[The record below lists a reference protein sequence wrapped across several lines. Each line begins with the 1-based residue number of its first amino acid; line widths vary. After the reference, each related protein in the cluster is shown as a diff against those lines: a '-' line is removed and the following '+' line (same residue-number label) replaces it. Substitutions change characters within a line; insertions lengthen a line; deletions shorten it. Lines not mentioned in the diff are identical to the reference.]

1 MKTIQKLLLVCA
13 IAPLCGIAVGAD
25 HDASDKSYTASG
37 QSYRGSKGC
46 SMRNVAGKWL
56 FATSIGRQMLPN
68 FPPDKDITALGTM
81 VIALD
86 GSLSGTFDVT
96 VQDSFFMAGIPYEGS
111 VVINRDCTGT
121 VTFVTGVG
129 SVRTD
134 SIAVVGPNEI
144 LGMSQ
149 DPFNLWSYQARRVG
163 FYSHWTD

>member
-1 MKTIQKLLLVCA
+1 MKTIQKLLLLCT
-13 IAPLCGIAVGAD
+13 IAPLCGVAVGD
-25 HDASDKSYTASG
+25 EHDASIESYTAS
-37 QSYRGSKGC
+37 QLSFSDRQGC

-56 FATSIGRQMLPN
+56 FATSIGRQMLPG

-81 VIALD
+81 IIAPD

-96 VQDSFFMAGIPYEGS
+96 VQDSFFMPGIPYEGS
-111 VVINRDCTGT
+111 VVINSDCTGT

-134 SIAVVGPNEI
+134 TIAVVGRSEI

-149 DPFNLWSYQARRVG
+149 DPFNLWSYQARRDG
-163 FYSHWTD
+163 FYSRR